1 MVHKA
6 EVLTLDGKRGA
17 DAHRGPGQHKREEE
31 SPAHVS
37 GGLEGRI
44 VQASGE
50 QLIRGADSLGRA
62 QSQASGLLA
71 PRGTQDG
78 RSSGALGGR
87 ETWPGN
93 YLKTR
98 RLEISQVSRQA

>member
-62 QSQASGLLA
+62 QSRASGLL
-71 PRGTQDG
+71 PRVAHRTVVQVGPWEG
-78 RSSGALGGR
+78 GKPGR
-87 ETWPGN
+87 E
-93 YLKTR
+93 
-98 RLEISQVSRQA
+98 II